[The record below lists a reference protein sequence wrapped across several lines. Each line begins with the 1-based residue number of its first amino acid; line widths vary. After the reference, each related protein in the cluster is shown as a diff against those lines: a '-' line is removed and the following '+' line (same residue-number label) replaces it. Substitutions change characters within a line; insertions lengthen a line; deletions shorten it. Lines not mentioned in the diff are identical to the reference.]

1 MADTISDS
9 LNDLNLS
16 ENTNANDNQAILN
29 DGEKVIESNT
39 LAPISYSEKLSKSIS
54 KPEEK
59 DNEIEQSSLEDNKL
73 DKKYKFL
80 VLDTNPL
87 LRGENLSSYA
97 ERFVTIPDVISEIVS
112 KQARDRLDF
121 VKIALNLEIIEPD
134 SVSINEVIKKSK
146 ETGDFNFLSITDI
159 KVISLAYMLSKQH
172 DGKYSG
178 EKNTQSSTNPNIS
191 TPTTSI
197 GSKIATSN
205 SNSSLSKEEERKV
218 EKRVDDYF
226 LGTPEIISEQEI
238 EEAGIETEELIDK
251 HVENSENQPI
261 QENIISSENSLASKE
276 DVTDA
281 GEKVQ
286 DEKLSRED
294 SQSDVGDSDDGGEW
308 NVVKKAVK
316 KNKNKKKYKNVFGW
330 GGEWITP
337 ENITHAK
344 VLDAS
349 FTRDISSGLK
359 MRTRGEDAQ
368 HAVVGSVTSD
378 YAMQNVI
385 LGMGMCLVSL
395 DGFVIKEL
403 KTWVMRCHSCFEITP
418 KMDIQFCPSCGHP
431 TLIRASVSSH
441 KNNSGG
447 KNNSSGKDGETIV
460 KKVHLKKNFKYNL
473 QGTKYS
479 IPAPVGGKSGVDII
493 TRADDKRYLD
503 SMARRNLLVSKMERQ
518 QLKGDGGLWDVGY
531 VPDMLIG
538 SGSGSKA
545 RNGERFDA
553 RGMPIIGFGRKN
565 PNRAKKTGNRKK

>member
-1 MADTISDS
+1 MADSISDS
-9 LNDLNLS
+9 LKDLSLS
-16 ENTNANDNQAILN
+16 ENNNISDNQAILN
-29 DGEKVIESNT
+29 EGEKVIQSNT
-39 LAPISYSEKLSKSIS
+39 FAPISYSEKLSKSIS
-54 KPEEK
+54 KQEEK
-59 DNEIEQSSLEDNKL
+59 ESEIESASLYDTKP

-134 SVSINEVIKKSK
+134 SVSINEVIRKSK

-172 DGKYSG
+172 DSNYSG
-178 EKNTQSSTNPNIS
+178 EKNTKSSSNSNLSTSSTSIKS
-191 TPTTSI
+191 KLVTP
-197 GSKIATSN
+197 N
-205 SNSSLSKEEERKV
+205 SNSSLTKEEEKKV

-226 LGTPEIISEQEI
+226 LGTPDIISEKEI
-238 EEAGIETEELIDK
+238 EEAALESEELTDK
-251 HVENSENQPI
+251 QVEDSENQSI

-276 DVTDA
+276 NVTGDS
-281 GEKVQ
+281 EKAQ

-294 SQSDVGDSDDGGEW
+294 SQGDASDSDDGGEW
-308 NVVKKAVK
+308 NVVKKPVK

-359 MRTRGEDAQ
+359 MRTQGDDAQ

-395 DGFVIKEL
+395 DGFV
-403 KTWVMRCHSCFEITP
+403 
-418 KMDIQFCPSCGHP
+418 
-431 TLIRASVSSH
+431 
-441 KNNSGG
+441 
-447 KNNSSGKDGETIV
+447 
-460 KKVHLKKNFKYNL
+460 
-473 QGTKYS
+473 
-479 IPAPVGGKSGVDII
+479 
-493 TRADDKRYLD
+493 
-503 SMARRNLLVSKMERQ
+503 
-518 QLKGDGGLWDVGY
+518 
-531 VPDMLIG
+531 
-538 SGSGSKA
+538 
-545 RNGERFDA
+545 
-553 RGMPIIGFGRKN
+553 
-565 PNRAKKTGNRKK
+565 